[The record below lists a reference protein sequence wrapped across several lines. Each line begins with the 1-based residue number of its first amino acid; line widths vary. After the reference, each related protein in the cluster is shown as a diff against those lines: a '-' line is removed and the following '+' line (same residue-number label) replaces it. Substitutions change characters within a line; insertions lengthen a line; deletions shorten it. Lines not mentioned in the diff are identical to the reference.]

1 MTDLVYDFI
10 TTGVDMVISAAILSS
25 IVVMLY
31 TSSALSV
38 EITNSQ
44 ATSET
49 LRYYAK
55 FNQYDNEAVSA
66 SDAIGAIIRY
76 ADDMPVVVMND
87 TGVRIVSTTGDG
99 RVFYYDSTTGTDI
112 EIDKS
117 VATLVNYVTEMA
129 DMVWVAT
136 LETDGS
142 SAGGIG
148 VVQGIK
154 FQLKAA
160 NSI

>member
-44 ATSET
+44 ATVET

-55 FNQYDNEAVSA
+55 FNQYDDVVVSA
-66 SDAIGAIIRY
+66 SDAIGAVVRY
-76 ADDMPVVVMND
+76 ADDMPVIVMD
-87 TGVRIVSTTGDG
+87 ETGITTVYTTGDG
-99 RVFYYDSTTGTDI
+99 KVYYYDKSTGVTL
-112 EIDKS
+112 EVDKS
-117 VATLVNYVTEMA
+117 VSTLVTYITE
-129 DMVWVAT
+129 VSGKHWFSE

-154 FQLKAA
+154 FKLQ
-160 NSI
+160 

>member
-38 EITNSQ
+38 EITNTQ
-44 ATSET
+44 ATSQT

-55 FNQYDNEAVSA
+55 FNQYDNEVVSA
-66 SDAIGAIIRY
+66 SDAIGAVIRY
-76 ADDMPVVVMND
+76 ADDMPVVIMDD
-87 TGVRIVSTTGDG
+87 TGMRIVSTNGDG
-99 RVFYYDSTTGTDI
+99 RVFYYNPTTGLDE
-112 EIDKS
+112 EIDKT
-117 VATLVNYVTEMA
+117 VAELVTHVTEVT
-129 DMVWVAT
+129 DKVWVAT
-136 LETDGS
+136 LDTDGS

-154 FQLKAA
+154 FQLKD
-160 NSI
+160 S